1 MESDE
6 ITAPLFSDDE
16 QSGEQSFSD
25 VLDKLCVYYM
35 MLGVPE
41 KEFWDGDY
49 TRLKYY
55 VRQRNFMIERKNE
68 ELWLQGMYFY
78 EALSVSL
85 AKAFGKK
92 GMTHNINY
100 PEKPHRLT
108 PLTPE
113 EQEEENKRVIEEFR
127 AKLDEAGRRFNAK
140 KKREEEERKRLLT
153 EQGGETLG
161 GREPNL

>member
-6 ITAPLFSDDE
+6 ITAPLLSDNE
-16 QSGEQSFSD
+16 ESGEQSFSD

-55 VRQRNFMIERKNE
+55 VRQRNFAIERRNE
-68 ELWLQGMYFY
+68 EMWIQGMYFY
-78 EALSVSL
+78 EALSVVM
-85 AKAFGKK
+85 AKSFGKK
-92 GMTHNINY
+92 GSANGIKY

-108 PLTPE
+108 PLSPE
-113 EQEEENKRVIEEFR
+113 EQEAENKRIVEEFR
-127 AKLDEAGRRFNAK
+127 MRLDEAGRRFNE
-140 KKREEEERKRLLT
+140 KKRLEAEVRKTLLT